1 MVQELK
7 YKIDKYGEYYDI
19 SDWLIMNLRNNP
31 DKIAEVLALFMEYV
45 INHTQESHNLLNEL
59 IDVVEPGVNWNRIPE
74 DV

>member
-7 YKIDKYGEYYDI
+7 YKIDKYGDYYDI

>member
-1 MVQELK
+1 
-7 YKIDKYGEYYDI
+7 
-19 SDWLIMNLRNNP
+19 MNLRNNP